1 MGNKCIKH
9 MVEKKTPKRTRGKKK
24 MVKKPKV
31 FWVHPRD
38 KIASFVQDSK
48 ILQPDTSTAAIAA

>member
-1 MGNKCIKH
+1 